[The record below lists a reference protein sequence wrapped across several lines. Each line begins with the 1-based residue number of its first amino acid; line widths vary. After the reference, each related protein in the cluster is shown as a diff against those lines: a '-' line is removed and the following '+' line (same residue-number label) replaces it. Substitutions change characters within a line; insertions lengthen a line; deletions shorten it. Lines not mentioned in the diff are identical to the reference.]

1 MRVTLHVWRQAS
13 AQAAGRFERYEVP
26 DANEHMSFLELLDVL
41 NERLLAKGEAPIAFD
56 SDCRE
61 GICGTC
67 GFMIDGV
74 AHGPRR
80 ATTVCQLHLREFRD
94 GAELWLEPWRS
105 AAFPVVRDLVVDR
118 SAFDRIIQAGG
129 YVSVNTG
136 SARDANSIPVP
147 KPNADRAFEAAACIG
162 CGACVAQCPNGAAQ
176 LFTSAKVAHLALLP
190 QGQPERLLRVQKMVA
205 RMEQEG
211 FGTCSNFRECEAV
224 CPKEVSID
232 FIAWLNA
239 DYARAKRARRK
250 DAPPPL

>member
-1 MRVTLHVWRQAS
+1 VRVTLHVWRQAS
-13 AQAAGRFERYEVP
+13 ARAAGRFERYEVP
-26 DANEHMSFLELLDVL
+26 DASEHMSFLELLDVL

-80 ATTVCQLHLREFRD
+80 ATTVCQLHLREFQD

-136 SARDANSIPVP
+136 SAQDANNLPVP

-162 CGACVAQCPNGAAQ
+162 CGACAAQCPNGAAQ
-176 LFTSAKVAHLALLP
+176 LFTSAKVSHLALLP
-190 QGQPERLLRVQKMVA
+190 QGQPERLLRVESMVR

-232 FIAWLNA
+232 FIAWMNA
-239 DYARAKRARRK
+239 DWSRAKRARRK
-250 DAPPPL
+250 DGPPTL

>member
-1 MRVTLHVWRQAS
+1 MRVVLHVWRQSGPKAEG
-13 AQAAGRFERYEVP
+13 AFERYEVP
-26 DANEHMSFLELLDVL
+26 DANEHMSFLEMLDVL
-41 NERLLAKGEAPIAFD
+41 NERLLAEGESPIAFD

-80 ATTVCQLHLREFRD
+80 ATTVCQLHMREFQD

-136 SARDANSIPVP
+136 SAQDANSIPVP

-176 LFTSAKVAHLALLP
+176 LFTSAKVSHLALLP
-190 QGQPERLLRVQKMVA
+190 QGQPERLLRVEKMVD
-205 RMEQEG
+205 RMEQER

-232 FIAWLNA
+232 FIAWMNA
-239 DYARAKRARRK
+239 DWSRAKRARRK
-250 DAPPPL
+250 DGPPRI